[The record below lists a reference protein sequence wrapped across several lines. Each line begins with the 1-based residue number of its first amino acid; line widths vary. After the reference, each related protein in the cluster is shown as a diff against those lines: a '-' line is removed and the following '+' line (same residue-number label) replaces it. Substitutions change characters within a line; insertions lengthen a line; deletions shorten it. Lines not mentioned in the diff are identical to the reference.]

1 MECEE
6 GSGVF
11 GMFKPP
17 FIPVEIIINR
27 NGIEVE
33 TSAEILTPYGTF
45 GLGYSKDFSLM
56 DNDCYYIVINNT
68 STKEKIVYAIN
79 KGDRLKYNSKTLRGI
94 RHFVATT
101 NMMEFDVDKND
112 RFVIRIDENKI
123 EKFSIKYKD
132 GDLNIGKGKDIVSI
146 PIDDISDTSKK
157 VLLGRLA
164 IIYPFI
170 TGIIYLS
177 KKNSSDALDNNEYST
192 KVQLQLLASKNEKKV
207 IKEIKLIK
215 SKGIEEVYY
224 LKMKNGYYKVF
235 IDSDDKKKFRRLL
248 PKYSDSFLVKIES

>member
-1 MECEE
+1 LATTE
-6 GSGVF
+6 
-11 GMFKPP
+11 
-17 FIPVEIIINR
+17 
-27 NGIEVE
+27 
-33 TSAEILTPYGTF
+33 
-45 GLGYSKDFSLM
+45 
-56 DNDCYYIVINNT
+56 
-68 STKEKIVYAIN
+68 
-79 KGDRLKYNSKTLRGI
+79 
-94 RHFVATT
+94 VATT

-157 VLLGRLA
+157 VLLGKLA
-164 IIYPFI
+164 MTHPFI
-170 TGIIYLS
+170 AAGIMHFS
-177 KKNSSDALDNNEYST
+177 KKISSDALDNNEYSN

-248 PKYSDSFLVKIES
+248 PKYGDSFLVKIE